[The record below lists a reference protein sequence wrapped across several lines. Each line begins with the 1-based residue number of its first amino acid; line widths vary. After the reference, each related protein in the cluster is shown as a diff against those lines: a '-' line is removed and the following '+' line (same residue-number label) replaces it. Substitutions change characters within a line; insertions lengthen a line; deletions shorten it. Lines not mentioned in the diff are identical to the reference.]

1 MSNTVLSSGVG
12 SSSCALQ
19 QGKTP
24 VVFLPGFTVKSSR
37 DFTEEY
43 LQQEHQQIT
52 ESAQDSQG
60 VPQRSAIQWLRL
72 VLASVVVLVAL
83 LGFLPSAQAG
93 YTSWEQIPQE
103 TVEKVVKPAYH
114 QLRKMGATEDAA
126 VGILA
131 NMAEESMFNPGIS
144 EFGGG
149 GFGLFQW
156 TDTPGSARRSNFEA
170 WINQNGGA
178 DCVEC
183 QIRYAFE
190 VEPNSFL
197 AASASSW
204 CPYVADTWPEC
215 AQQWAVVNNKD
226 DMFKVQGV
234 EAATMAF
241 VSSWE
246 RPAFGSESHR
256 IRMARILKEH
266 LAGEKVDDAPAPQE
280 GEKKPQEGKKDD
292 TVSISGGQ
300 EVVPEDQLPGMVTIP
315 PFPSGQAAPE
325 GNLADWSVAQSYQVQ
340 DYKER
345 AASSNRSVVGWIYLF
360 LAAFGFGLLIYS
372 MFFVAV
378 ALVDRNATVVMI
390 RLLPVLT
397 LGKYTLVD
405 FAEDANKDYG
415 YITFGQVVVR
425 ALGFVLLGVGL
436 LIGTYQTIFMMIL

>member
-1 MSNTVLSSGVG
+1 MSNMVLSSGVG
-12 SSSCALQ
+12 SSSLALQ

-24 VVFLPGFTVKSSR
+24 VTFLPGLIVKSSR
-37 DFTEEY
+37 DFSGEY
-43 LQQEHQQIT
+43 LKQDQQIT
-52 ESAQDSQG
+52 ESAQVSQG
-60 VPQRSAIQWLRL
+60 TSRRSVIQWVRF
-72 VLASVVVLVAL
+72 VLASALVLVLL

-183 QIRYAFE
+183 QLKYAFE

-215 AQQWAVVNNKD
+215 SQQWAIVNNKD

-280 GEKKPQEGKKDD
+280 GEKESQEGKND

-345 AASSNRSVVGWIYLF
+345 AASSNRSVVGWIYLL

-378 ALVDRNATVVMI
+378 ALVDRNANVVMI

-415 YITFGQVVVR
+415 YITFGQVIVR

>member
-72 VLASVVVLVAL
+72 VLASAVVLVSL

-170 WINQNGGA
+170 WINQ
-178 DCVEC
+178 
-183 QIRYAFE
+183 
-190 VEPNSFL
+190 
-197 AASASSW
+197 
-204 CPYVADTWPEC
+204 
-215 AQQWAVVNNKD
+215 
-226 DMFKVQGV
+226 M
-234 EAATMAF
+234 
-241 VSSWE
+241 
-246 RPAFGSESHR
+246 
-256 IRMARILKEH
+256 
-266 LAGEKVDDAPAPQE
+266 
-280 GEKKPQEGKKDD
+280 
-292 TVSISGGQ
+292 
-300 EVVPEDQLPGMVTIP
+300 
-315 PFPSGQAAPE
+315 
-325 GNLADWSVAQSYQVQ
+325 
-340 DYKER
+340 
-345 AASSNRSVVGWIYLF
+345 
-360 LAAFGFGLLIYS
+360 
-372 MFFVAV
+372 V
-378 ALVDRNATVVMI
+378 ALIVWSARSGM
-390 RLLPVLT
+390 RLRWSLT
-397 LGKYTLVD
+397 
-405 FAEDANKDYG
+405 
-415 YITFGQVVVR
+415 R
-425 ALGFVLLGVGL
+425 S
-436 LIGTYQTIFMMIL
+436 